1 MEHATSVL
9 ARSHPHSLQL
19 DVDVRNS
26 YMTLCNRRSLGLARL
41 SLDDGVDDDGIG
53 AAYDD
58 ASSDGNRSRSSSN
71 AALIDDGQGFLEGN
85 NPQSAAGGGEVRSAG
100 VYAGILKVVV
110 LPSCRLGLRSL
121 LFAEVFG
128 PYSQPPIPL
137 PTTSTVPLRCGWCS
151 TSDSISTH
159 TLSSPIAYT
168 CALFSYAHTKT
179 TPTTII
185 DGQQNAG
192 SSTVPEASFNF
203 INSIV
208 GAGLIGI
215 PFALY
220 V

>member
-41 SLDDGVDDDGIG
+41 SLDDGVDDGGIG

-85 NPQSAAGGGEVRSAG
+85 TPQSAAGGGEVRSAG

-110 LPSCRLGLRSL
+110 LPSC
-121 LFAEVFG
+121 
-128 PYSQPPIPL
+128 P
-137 PTTSTVPLRCGWCS
+137 
-151 TSDSISTH
+151 
-159 TLSSPIAYT
+159 
-168 CALFSYAHTKT
+168 
-179 TPTTII
+179 
-185 DGQQNAG
+185 
-192 SSTVPEASFNF
+192 
-203 INSIV
+203 
-208 GAGLIGI
+208 
-215 PFALY
+215 
-220 V
+220 